1 MNMVLFRLING
12 MAGKSALLDQIMLFL
27 SQDMIIVVVST
38 LVLTFIFG
46 FLNHSIAQ
54 RKLAINT
61 AIFTLINLGLA
72 ALIGTVFLSIAPLFT
87 TG

>member
-54 RKLAINT
+54 RKLASIRRSSP
-61 AIFTLINLGLA
+61 
-72 ALIGTVFLSIAPLFT
+72 LSILALRL
-87 TG
+87 